1 MENQKSIIYV
11 VDDDPTILEAIDSL
25 ARSIGL
31 DTRCFTSAIEFLDAV
46 HERSPGCVILDVRMP
61 EMSGLEVQEK
71 LSEINEHIPII
82 FISGHGDIPMAVDT
96 LKKGAIDFLTKPFRE
111 EDILNAIRLGLK
123 RDRQDN
129 SAATEMNE
137 LNKLYK
143 TLSSRERE
151 IFPYIVQGYLNKQT
165 AIELR
170 ISEATVK
177 VHRHNIMKKM
187 GASSIQELV
196 RIAEKLKQHL
206 KSKNASGINE

>member
-1 MENQKSIIYV
+1 
-11 VDDDPTILEAIDSL
+11 
-25 ARSIGL
+25 
-31 DTRCFTSAIEFLDAV
+31 
-46 HERSPGCVILDVRMP
+46 
-61 EMSGLEVQEK
+61 
-71 LSEINEHIPII
+71 
-82 FISGHGDIPMAVDT
+82 
-96 LKKGAIDFLTKPFRE
+96 
-111 EDILNAIRLGLK
+111 LGLK